1 MHDLATLPPDQSRRA
16 GVAATIGCALEWY
29 DFLTYAFFA
38 IQIGNTF
45 FPSLSPYLSLMAS
58 LATFG
63 VGFLA
68 RPVGAYVLGHYGD
81 RHGRR
86 PAMLISMVLMG
97 LGILLLV
104 ITPGYA
110 TIGWAAPIIA
120 VIARLIQG
128 FAVGGEVGASSV
140 YMVEAAPPHLRGLG
154 ASMQGIAQGVGNVA
168 GTLVGLALSLW
179 LSAELMSDYGWRIA
193 MALGIVVIP
202 YALYIRRNL
211 PETRRDEEQAGDTQG
226 GSYPSLTKLVLTVS
240 ALIAGGTM
248 STYTIS
254 YVATFGQAQ
263 LGFSVTQ
270 AMLVQLGANIAFV
283 MGALAGGL
291 FSDRFGR
298 KAGAISCSVLLVT
311 LAVPGFMLITG
322 SRSMPVLVLCSVLF
336 SFVAQFRGSSVY
348 AALAEGAHPAIRTRV
363 FGLVYALP
371 VTIFGSVTQLA
382 LTWLIKTAGTPV
394 AAGWF
399 LAGANV
405 VALVGALF
413 LPETSA
419 RYRKPPAAQLL
430 PA

>member
-1 MHDLATLPPDQSRRA
+1 
-16 GVAATIGCALEWY
+16 
-29 DFLTYAFFA
+29 
-38 IQIGNTF
+38 
-45 FPSLSPYLSLMAS
+45 
-58 LATFG
+58 
-63 VGFLA
+63 
-68 RPVGAYVLGHYGD
+68 
-81 RHGRR
+81 
-86 PAMLISMVLMG
+86 VLMG

-104 ITPGYA
+104 VTPGYA
-110 TIGWAAPIIA
+110 AIGWAAPVIA

-140 YMVEAAPPHLRGLG
+140 YMVEAAPLHMRGLG
-154 ASMQGIAQGVGNVA
+154 ASMQGIAQGVGTTS

-179 LSAELMSDYGWRIA
+179 LSADQMGGYGWRIA
-193 MALGIVVIP
+193 MALGIIVIP

-211 PETRRDEEQAGDTQG
+211 PETRRDAKASEGAKG
-226 GSYPSLTKLVLTVS
+226 GSYPSLTRLVLTVS

-248 STYTIS
+248 STYTIN
-254 YVATFGQAQ
+254 YVATFGQSQ
-263 LGFSVTQ
+263 LGFSVT
-270 AMLVQLGANIAFV
+270 AALFVQLGANIAFI

-298 KAGAISCSVLLVT
+298 KAGAISCSLLLVT
-311 LAVPGFMLITG
+311 LAVPCFMLITG
-322 SRSMPVLVLCSVLF
+322 SRSLTVFVVCSILL
-336 SFVAQFRGSSVY
+336 SFIAQFRGSSVY

-371 VTIFGSVTQLA
+371 VTIFGSITQLA

-405 VALVGALF
+405 IGLAGALL
-413 LPETSA
+413 LPETSP
-419 RYRKPPAAQLL
+419 RHRKLPAARGV

>member
-1 MHDLATLPPDQSRRA
+1 MHDLATLPPDQARRA
-16 GVAATIGCALEWY
+16 GVAATIGCALEFY
-29 DFLTYAFFA
+29 DFLTFAFFA
-38 IQIGNTF
+38 IQIGNAF
-45 FPSLSPYLSLMAS
+45 FPSQSPYLSLMGS

-63 VGFLA
+63 AGFLA
-68 RPVGAYVLGHYGD
+68 RPIGAYVLGNYGD

-97 LGILLLV
+97 FGMLLLV

-110 TIGWAAPIIA
+110 AIGWAAPVIA
-120 VIARLIQG
+120 VVARLIQG

-154 ASMQGIAQGVGNVA
+154 ASMQGIAQGVGTTG

-179 LSAELMSDYGWRIA
+179 LSADQMSGYGWRIA

-211 PETRRDEEQAGDTQG
+211 PETRREDEDSGAAQAGN
-226 GSYPSLTKLVLTVS
+226 YPSLTRLVLTVS

-248 STYTIS
+248 STYTIN

-263 LGFSVTQ
+263 LGFSVT
-270 AMLVQLGANIAFV
+270 AALLVQLGANIAFIL
-283 MGALAGGL
+283 GALTGGL

-298 KAGAISCSVLLVT
+298 KAGAISCSFLLVT

-322 SRSMPVLVLCSVLF
+322 SRSLPVFVICSILF
-336 SFVAQFRGSSVY
+336 SFIAQFRGSSVY
-348 AALAEGAHPAIRTRV
+348 AALAEGARPAIRTRV

-371 VTIFGSVTQLA
+371 VTIFGSITQLA

-405 VALVGALF
+405 IALVGALL
-413 LPETSA
+413 LPETSV
-419 RYRKPPAAQLL
+419 RHRKPLAAQAL

>member
-1 MHDLATLPPDQSRRA
+1 MHDLESLPPAMARRA
-16 GVAATIGCALEWY
+16 GIAATIGCALEWY
-29 DFLTYAFFA
+29 DFLTFAFFA

-45 FPSLSPYLSLMAS
+45 FPSQSPYLSLMAS

-86 PAMLISMVLMG
+86 PAMLISMMMMG

-104 ITPGYA
+104 ATPGYA
-110 TIGWAAPIIA
+110 TIGWAAPVIA

-128 FAVGGEVGASSV
+128 FAVGGEVGAASV
-140 YMVEAAPPHLRGLG
+140 YMVEAAPPHMRGLG

-168 GTLVGLALSLW
+168 GTLVGLTLSLW
-179 LSAELMSDYGWRIA
+179 LSAELMNDYGWRFA
-193 MALGIVVIP
+193 MALGVVVIP

-211 PETRRDEEQAGDTQG
+211 PETRRVEDQAEGAQD
-226 GSYPSLTKLVLTVS
+226 GSYPSLIRLVLTVS

-248 STYTIS
+248 STYTIN

-283 MGALAGGL
+283 FGALAGGL

-298 KAGAISCSVLLVT
+298 KAGSIGCSVLLVT
-311 LAVPGFMLITG
+311 LAVPCFMMVTG
-322 SRSMPVLVLCSVLF
+322 SRSLPVFVVCSMLL
-336 SFVAQFRGSSVY
+336 SFIAQFRGSSVY
-348 AALAEGAHPAIRTRV
+348 AALAEGANPAIRTRV

-405 VALVGALF
+405 IALVGALL

-419 RYRKPPAAQLL
+419 RHRKGLEPQAVPA
-430 PA
+430 